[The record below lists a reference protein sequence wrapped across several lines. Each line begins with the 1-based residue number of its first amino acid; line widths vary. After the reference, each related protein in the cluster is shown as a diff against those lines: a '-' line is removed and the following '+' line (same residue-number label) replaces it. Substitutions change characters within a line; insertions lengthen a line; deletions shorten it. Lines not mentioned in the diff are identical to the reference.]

1 MHDAGDAVLPCPP
14 LRSEGT
20 LTPILPSK
28 GTVVLRNVLALIPS
42 LPWMNEGCSDDDVTS
57 DYKGATDELDGK
69 SYNKRRIRSSR
80 PISSLSL
87 AIAIDR
93 ADISR

>member
-1 MHDAGDAVLPCPP
+1 MYGTGNAVLLCPP

-20 LTPILPSK
+20 LIPMLPSK

-57 DYKGATDELDGK
+57 DNKGATDELDGK
-69 SYNKRRIRSSR
+69 D
-80 PISSLSL
+80 P
-87 AIAIDR
+87 D
-93 ADISR
+93 